1 MISNSL
7 LLFTHFRLSE
17 LTVPNDSL
25 VPADNATSGS
35 NPCPCVLMKKIV
47 NTRDSAASKQM
58 FQDPY
63 LLHHFIPKIFPQAVI
78 PFTHGFLPSQIVP
91 TLEVVL
97 EDNNDESFI
106 TDTEELPKDILVT
119 L

>member
-25 VPADNATSGS
+25 VPADDATSGS
-35 NPCPCVLMKKIV
+35 NPPCVLMKKIV

-63 LLHHFIPKIFPQAVI
+63 LLHHFIPKIFPHAFI
-78 PFTHGFLPSQIVP
+78 PFTHEFHKSQFVP

>member
-7 LLFTHFRLSE
+7 LLFTQFRLSE

-25 VPADNATSGS
+25 VPADDATSGS
-35 NPCPCVLMKKIV
+35 NVPCVLMKKIV

-63 LLHHFIPKIFPQAVI
+63 LLHHLIPKIFPHAFI
-78 PFTHGFLPSQIVP
+78 PFTHGFHPSQFVP

>member
-7 LLFTHFRLSE
+7 LLFTQFRLSE

-25 VPADNATSGS
+25 VPADDATSGS
-35 NPCPCVLMKKIV
+35 NVPCVLMKKIV

-63 LLHHFIPKIFPQAVI
+63 LLHHLIPKIFPHAFI
-78 PFTHGFLPSQIVP
+78 PFTHGFHPSQFVP

-97 EDNNDESFI
+97 ENNNDESFI